1 LVRPVFCF
9 LAINSLL
16 RKFILATVDILTNY
30 EQKVN
35 KNYQILINF
44 VENIQKSP
52 LNLSMGKIFK
62 VLLNLISD
70 KHTKK

>member
-1 LVRPVFCF
+1 
-9 LAINSLL
+9 
-16 RKFILATVDILTNY
+16 VDISTNY

-70 KHTKK
+70 KHTEK